1 MLIIHLVWQEMTCLL
16 EQEEINGGIWPN
28 RRDAQ
33 FCLGGICLRGGA
45 TQESNVVSHL
55 LHFFL
60 LVFLYDRLMY
70 GVPPRKHS
78 LEEMKFHN
86 KCAV

>member
-45 TQESNVVSHL
+45 TQESNVVSTPPYT
-55 LHFFL
+55 FFCSFFSMTGSCMVYL
-60 LVFLYDRLMY
+60 PENTV
-70 GVPPRKHS
+70 
-78 LEEMKFHN
+78 
-86 KCAV
+86 

>member
-1 MLIIHLVWQEMTCLL
+1 MTCLL

-33 FCLGGICLRGGA
+33 FCLGGICLRG
-45 TQESNVVSHL
+45 VVL
-55 LHFFL
+55 LKRVMLFQPPLHFFL

>member
-1 MLIIHLVWQEMTCLL
+1 MGAFGQTEGMPSFVLGAFVWGVVLLKRVMLFQ
-16 EQEEINGGIWPN
+16 PP
-28 RRDAQ
+28 
-33 FCLGGICLRGGA
+33 
-45 TQESNVVSHL
+45 

>member
-16 EQEEINGGIWPN
+16 EQEEINGDIWPN

-45 TQESNVVSHL
+45 TQESNVVSTPL
-55 LHFFL
+55 TSARF
-60 LVFLYDRLMY
+60 
-70 GVPPRKHS
+70 S
-78 LEEMKFHN
+78 L
-86 KCAV
+86 

>member
-45 TQESNVVSHL
+45 TQESNVVSTPL
-55 LHFFL
+55 TLFSACF
-60 LVFLYDRLMY
+60 
-70 GVPPRKHS
+70 S
-78 LEEMKFHN
+78 L
-86 KCAV
+86 

>member
-1 MLIIHLVWQEMTCLL
+1 MGAFGQTEGMSSFV
-16 EQEEINGGIWPN
+16 
-28 RRDAQ
+28 
-33 FCLGGICLRGGA
+33 LGGICLRGGA
-45 TQESNVVSHL
+45 TQESYGVSHL

>member
-45 TQESNVVSHL
+45 TQESNVVSTPL
-55 LHFFL
+55 TSFSARF
-60 LVFLYDRLMY
+60 
-70 GVPPRKHS
+70 S
-78 LEEMKFHN
+78 L
-86 KCAV
+86 

>member
-45 TQESNVVSHL
+45 TQESNVFSTPL
-55 LHFFL
+55 TLFSARF
-60 LVFLYDRLMY
+60 
-70 GVPPRKHS
+70 S
-78 LEEMKFHN
+78 L
-86 KCAV
+86 